1 MDENFK
7 NVIEQLIEKI
17 DSVNY
22 DLQSF
27 VAGFVY
33 GMQIGKALSTAIND
47 QINSSNDFI
56 SKKILQHYNFEVKN
70 ENLSSREL

>member
-1 MDENFK
+1 MDESFNI
-7 NVIEQLIEKI
+7 VIEKLIEKI
-17 DSVNY
+17 DEVDY

-33 GMQIGKALSTAIND
+33 GMQIGKSLYTAIND
-47 QINSSNDFI
+47 QISSSNDFI
-56 SKKILQHYNFEVKN
+56 SQKILQHYNFEVKN